1 MNKVDFI
8 MTFTVKNANC
18 NGDPLA
24 ENRPRVDSNGLGEIS
39 DVCLKRKIRNRLQ
52 DNGKAIFV
60 QSKERTDDGC
70 TSLQKRYEEYFNKI
84 IKTNKENKE
93 LKIFDE
99 DEKIEKRSDISD
111 KKLEEMFVE
120 KWLDVRAF
128 GQVITYDNRSIGI
141 RGPISI
147 GIAKSLDPITI
158 ESMQI
163 TKSINGMEQTN
174 PNDKAPD
181 TMGMKHFVEFGTYM
195 VQGAVNAYFAEKTG
209 FNDNEKDL
217 EEFKKALKTI
227 FVNDA
232 SSARPD
238 GSMEVKEIFWFEH
251 SCKVGNVSSAKIKSL
266 IKWDKEKE
274 YHCYEDYKI
283 RIDAEKLEEYKKQGL
298 ELTIMQGL

>member
-1 MNKVDFI
+1 MNKMDFI
-8 MTFTVKNANC
+8 MTFTVENANC

-24 ENRPRVDSNGLGEIS
+24 EDRPRVDSNGLGEVS
-39 DVCLKRKIRNRLQ
+39 DVCLKRKIRNRFQ
-52 DNGKAIFV
+52 DEGNAIFV
-60 QSKERTDDGC
+60 QSKERTTDGC
-70 TSLQKRYEEYFNKI
+70 TSLERRYEEYFN
-84 IKTNKENKE
+84 ENMTDNE
-93 LKIFDE
+93 V
-99 DEKIEKRSDISD
+99 EKR
-111 KKLEEMFVE
+111 FNE

-128 GQVITYDNRSIGI
+128 GQVITFGKAYVEKKEGKGGKNTGNKGDKKRSIGI

-147 GIAKSLDPITI
+147 GIAKSLDPVTI
-158 ESMQI
+158 EDMQI
-163 TKSINGMEQTN
+163 TKSVNGMEPKN
-174 PNDKAPD
+174 SSDRAAD

-209 FNDNEKDL
+209 FDEKDL

-274 YHCYEDYKI
+274 HNCYEDYNI

-298 ELTIMQGL
+298 KLTIMQGL

>member
-8 MTFTVKNANC
+8 MTFTVENANG

-24 ENRPRVDSNGLGEIS
+24 ENRPRVDSNGLGEVS

-52 DNGKAIFV
+52 DNKNAIFV
-60 QSKERTDDGC
+60 QSKERADDGC
-70 TSLQKRYEEYFNKI
+70 TSLQKRYEKYFDAKMS
-84 IKTNKENKE
+84 
-93 LKIFDE
+93 DE
-99 DEKIEKRSDISD
+99 EVEKG
-111 KKLEEMFVE
+111 FNE

-128 GQVITYDNRSIGI
+128 GQVITYDKRSIGI

-147 GIAKSLDPITI
+147 GIAKSLDPVTI
-158 ESMQI
+158 EDMQI
-163 TKSINGMEQTN
+163 TKSVNGMEPKN
-174 PNDKAPD
+174 SSDRAAD
-181 TMGMKHFVEFGTYM
+181 TMGMKHFVEFGTCM

-209 FNDNEKDL
+209 FDEKDL

-274 YHCYEDYKI
+274 HNCYEDYNI

-298 ELTIMQGL
+298 KLTIMQGL

>member
-8 MTFTVKNANC
+8 MTFTVENANG

-24 ENRPRVDSNGLGEIS
+24 ENRPRVDSNGLGEVS

-52 DNGKAIFV
+52 DNKNAIFV
-60 QSKERTDDGC
+60 QSKERADDGC
-70 TSLQKRYEEYFNKI
+70 TSLQKRYEKYFDAKMS
-84 IKTNKENKE
+84 
-93 LKIFDE
+93 DE
-99 DEKIEKRSDISD
+99 EVEKG
-111 KKLEEMFVE
+111 FNE

-128 GQVITYDNRSIGI
+128 GQVITYDKRSIGI

-147 GIAKSLDPITI
+147 GIAKSLDPVTI
-158 ESMQI
+158 EDMQI
-163 TKSINGMEQTN
+163 TKSVNGMEPKN
-174 PNDKAPD
+174 SSDRAAD

-209 FNDNEKDL
+209 FNEKDL

-251 SCKVGNVSSAKIKSL
+251 SCKVGDVSSAKIKSL
-266 IKWDKEKE
+266 IEWDKEKE
-274 YHCYEDYKI
+274 HNCYEDYNI
-283 RIDAEKLEEYKKQGL
+283 RIDAEKLEEYEKKGFK
-298 ELTIMQGL
+298 LTKMQGL

>member
-8 MTFTVKNANC
+8 MTFTVENANG

-24 ENRPRVDSNGLGEIS
+24 ENRPRVDSNGLGEVS

-52 DNGKAIFV
+52 DNKNAIFV
-60 QSKERTDDGC
+60 QSKERADDGC
-70 TSLQKRYEEYFNKI
+70 TSLQKRYEKYF
-84 IKTNKENKE
+84 
-93 LKIFDE
+93 
-99 DEKIEKRSDISD
+99 D
-111 KKLEEMFVE
+111 KKMSDEEVEKGFNE

-128 GQVITYDNRSIGI
+128 GQVITYDKRSIGI

-147 GIAKSLDPITI
+147 GIAKSLDPVII
-158 ESMQI
+158 EDMQI
-163 TKSINGMEQTN
+163 TKSVNGMEPKN
-174 PNDKAPD
+174 SSDRAPD

-195 VQGAVNAYFAEKTG
+195 VQGAVNSYFAEKTG
-209 FNDNEKDL
+209 FDDKDL
-217 EEFKKALKTI
+217 EEFKEALRTI

-238 GSMEVKEIFWFEH
+238 GSMEVKQIFWFEH

-274 YHCYEDYKI
+274 HNCYEDYNI
-283 RIDAEKLEEYKKQGL
+283 RIDAEKLEEYEKQGL
-298 ELTIMQGL
+298 KQTTM

>member
-8 MTFTVKNANC
+8 MTFTVENANG

-24 ENRPRVDSNGLGEIS
+24 ENRPRVDSNGLGEVS

-52 DNGKAIFV
+52 DNKNAIFV
-60 QSKERTDDGC
+60 QSKERADDGC
-70 TSLQKRYEEYFNKI
+70 TSLQKRYEKYFDAKMS
-84 IKTNKENKE
+84 
-93 LKIFDE
+93 DE
-99 DEKIEKRSDISD
+99 EVEKG
-111 KKLEEMFVE
+111 FNE

-128 GQVITYDNRSIGI
+128 GQVITYDKRSIGI

-147 GIAKSLDPITI
+147 GIAKSLDPVTI
-158 ESMQI
+158 EDMQI
-163 TKSINGMEQTN
+163 TKSVNGMEPKN
-174 PNDKAPD
+174 SSDRAAD

-195 VQGAVNAYFAEKTG
+195 VQDAVNAYFAEKTG
-209 FNDNEKDL
+209 FDEKDL

-274 YHCYEDYKI
+274 HNCYEDYNI
-283 RIDAEKLEEYKKQGL
+283 RIDAEKLEEYRKQGL
-298 ELTIMQGL
+298 KLTIMQGL

>member
-8 MTFTVKNANC
+8 MTFTVENANG

-24 ENRPRVDSNGLGEIS
+24 ENRPRVDSNGLGEVS

-52 DNGKAIFV
+52 DNKNAIFV
-60 QSKERTDDGC
+60 QSKERADDGC
-70 TSLQKRYEEYFNKI
+70 TSLQKRYEKYFDSKMS
-84 IKTNKENKE
+84 
-93 LKIFDE
+93 DE
-99 DEKIEKRSDISD
+99 EVEKG
-111 KKLEEMFVE
+111 FNE

-128 GQVITYDNRSIGI
+128 GQVITYDKRSIGI

-147 GIAKSLDPITI
+147 GIAKSLDPVTI
-158 ESMQI
+158 EDMQI
-163 TKSINGMEQTN
+163 TKSVNGMEPKN
-174 PNDKAPD
+174 SSDRAAD

-209 FNDNEKDL
+209 FDEKDL

-274 YHCYEDYKI
+274 HNCYEDYNI
-283 RIDAEKLEEYKKQGL
+283 RIDAEKLEEYRKQGL
-298 ELTIMQGL
+298 KLTIMQGL

>member
-8 MTFTVKNANC
+8 MTFTVENANG

-24 ENRPRVDSNGLGEIS
+24 ENRPRVDSNGLGEVS

-52 DNGKAIFV
+52 DNKNAIFV
-60 QSKERTDDGC
+60 QSKERADDGC
-70 TSLQKRYEEYFNKI
+70 TSLQKRYEKYFDAKMS
-84 IKTNKENKE
+84 
-93 LKIFDE
+93 DE
-99 DEKIEKRSDISD
+99 EVEKG
-111 KKLEEMFVE
+111 FNE

-128 GQVITYDNRSIGI
+128 GQVITYDKRSIGI

-147 GIAKSLDPITI
+147 GIAKSLDPVTI
-158 ESMQI
+158 EDMQI
-163 TKSINGMEQTN
+163 TKSVNGMEPKN
-174 PNDKAPD
+174 SSDRAAD

-209 FNDNEKDL
+209 FDEKDL

-274 YHCYEDYKI
+274 HNCYEDYNI
-283 RIDAEKLEEYKKQGL
+283 RIDAEKLEEYRKQGL
-298 ELTIMQGL
+298 KLTIMQGL